1 VKNIRKEENAVE
13 NPVNDYLRTL
23 SLDRKQSH
31 RNLEVYPLLS
41 DVPLQL
47 TCLVLDEAL
56 EEGGVRIEEVD
67 EDGTVSQLK
76 VVNRGDRP
84 VLILDGEELVGAR
97 QNRIVNTTLLI
108 AADSEI
114 IIPVSCVEQG
124 RWAYNTP
131 SFQSEKRMMS
141 SALRARKS
149 VDIQCSLKRSG
160 TFMSDQSA
168 IWSGIARK
176 ARSMKAESPSMAMA
190 SIYEKEAPRLR
201 DYVDRFR
208 LLDGQLG
215 AIFAI
220 NGEVVGGEFLG
231 GVEPFAKTFRK
242 IIESYALDAID
253 SIGTKAPQKVSKK
266 EALTLLAAICS
277 GRHQT
282 YPSVGLGTDI
292 RIESRRLTGFA
303 LVLDGRLL
311 HLSVFVNHSSDDASE
326 TPTSRLARF
335 SRRVRHRDA

>member
-1 VKNIRKEENAVE
+1 ME

-23 SLDRKQSH
+23 RLDRKQTH

-41 DVPLQL
+41 DVSLQVA
-47 TCLVLDEAL
+47 CLVLDDAL
-56 EEGGVRIEEVD
+56 EDGGVRIEEVD
-67 EDGTVSQLK
+67 EDGAVSQLK
-76 VVNRGDRP
+76 VVNRADRP

-108 AADSEI
+108 AAGSEI

-124 RWAYNTP
+124 RWAYSTP

-160 TFMSDQSA
+160 TFMSDQGA
-168 IWSGIARK
+168 IWSDIARK

-190 SIYEKEAPRLR
+190 RIYEKEAPRLR
-201 DYVDRFR
+201 DYVGRFR
-208 LLDGQLG
+208 LLDGQVG

-220 NGEVVGGEFLG
+220 NGQVVGAEFLG

-253 SIGTKAPQKVSKK
+253 SFATKAHKKVAKK
-266 EALTLLAAICS
+266 EATSLLKDISS

-292 RIESRRLTGFA
+292 RIKSRGLTGFA
-303 LVLDGRLL
+303 LALDGRLL
-311 HLSVFVNHSSDDASE
+311 HLSVFVEHSSDGASG
-326 TPTSRLARF
+326 THTSRLARF
-335 SRRVRHRDA
+335 SRRRRHRDA